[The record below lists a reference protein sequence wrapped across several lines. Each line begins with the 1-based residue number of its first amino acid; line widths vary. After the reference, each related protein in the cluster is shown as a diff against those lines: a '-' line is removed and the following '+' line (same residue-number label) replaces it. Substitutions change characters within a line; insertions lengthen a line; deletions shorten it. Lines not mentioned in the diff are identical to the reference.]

1 MPSYFPMAHCGAKL
15 DMTEED
21 VTKRI
26 MKWLIERQWTIVS
39 YDFPQSGTG
48 RVLHPDVG
56 NDKNFMTIVPDII
69 AWKSGT
75 VAVFENKDRFVK
87 SDFVK
92 IDVMRTTRRYDR
104 ALADLLRDFS
114 VSSVEYG
121 IGIPDTPKNRS
132 KSMLNARLVDF
143 VAWVSETG
151 GVTLRPC
158 RI

>member
-1 MPSYFPMAHCGAKL
+1 
-15 DMTEED
+15 MTEEE
-21 VTKRI
+21 VTKLI

-56 NDKNFMTIVPDII
+56 NDKNFRSVVPDII

-75 VAVFENKDRFVK
+75 VAVFEDKARFVK

-92 IDVMRTTRRYDR
+92 VDSMRKTHRYDN
-104 ALADLLRDFS
+104 ALADLLHDFPFS
-114 VSSVEYG
+114 AVKYG
-121 IGIPDTPKNRS
+121 VGIPDTSQNRA
-132 KSMLNARLVDF
+132 KSELNVGLVDF

-151 GVTLRPC
+151 DVTIRPC